1 MYKKNISIGGKTSK
15 LCNSIQKCTFGSS
28 STTSIIFGKSQCI
41 NRYPVSR
48 PRDVLLNNRITE
60 KLDVLLDMYSLGQY
74 GQLSDAYDRD
84 VFIDIYNLIDKI
96 DIRTPFGSAMRVTY
110 TNTLD
115 GLSRALVQYNK
126 YLEALAT
133 IETLSKRVEILD
145 DEEKLNEYIEQLNT
159 SFRNFELFDIDP
171 VQSIGALLKPEYAEY
186 VKRYGIPDDGVFEA
200 DKLYDIMKE
209 LNMV

>member
-1 MYKKNISIGGKTSK
+1 MYKTNTSSAGKTSLK
-15 LCNSIQKCTFGSS
+15 GIDIRKSTFGSS
-28 STTSIIFGKSQCI
+28 SYFNIFGKSRGI
-41 NRYPVSR
+41 NQYPVSR
-48 PRDVLLNNRITE
+48 PKDVLLNNRITE

-74 GQLSDAYDRD
+74 DQLGDAYDRD
-84 VFIDIYNLIDKI
+84 AFIEIYNLIDQI

-126 YLEALAT
+126 YLEALTT

-209 LNMV
+209 LDMV

>member
-1 MYKKNISIGGKTSK
+1 
-15 LCNSIQKCTFGSS
+15 
-28 STTSIIFGKSQCI
+28 
-41 NRYPVSR
+41 
-48 PRDVLLNNRITE
+48 
-60 KLDVLLDMYSLGQY
+60 MYSLGQY
-74 GQLSDAYDRD
+74 NELNQAYDQEA
-84 VFIDIYNLIDKI
+84 FLDIYKLVDQI
-96 DIRTPFGSAMRVTY
+96 DIRTPFGSAMRATY
-110 TNTLD
+110 SNTLD

-133 IETLSKRVEILD
+133 IDTLSKRVEILD

-209 LNMV
+209 LDMV